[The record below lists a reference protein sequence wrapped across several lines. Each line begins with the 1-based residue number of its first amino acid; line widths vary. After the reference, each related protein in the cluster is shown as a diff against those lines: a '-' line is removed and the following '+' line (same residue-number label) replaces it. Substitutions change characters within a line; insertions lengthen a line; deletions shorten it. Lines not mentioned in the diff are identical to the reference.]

1 MKKILALVAILAIG
15 LGSVN
20 AQENLRWGV
29 TAGMNV
35 SSLNVTGF
43 DSRVGFHAG
52 VKAELGLPQVTEGAY
67 MDFGALLT
75 LKGAKVEAGSAA
87 NFKINPYYLEIP
99 VHVGYKYAVNDDFT
113 LFANAG
119 PYVAIGLF
127 GKAKM
132 GGDLIESSESADV
145 FGDDGFKRFDL
156 GLGLKAGMEFSKKY
170 QVSVGYDFG
179 FIKTD
184 SELGCKNRNFMI
196 SLGLMF

>member
-20 AQENLRWGV
+20 AQESLRWGV

-35 SSLNVTGF
+35 SSLNVTGL

-52 VKAELGLPQVTEGAY
+52 VKAELGLPQFTEGLY
-67 MDFGALLT
+67 MDFGALLS
-75 LKGAKVEAGSAA
+75 LKGAKVEAGSMAS
-87 NFKINPYYLEIP
+87 FKINPYYLEIP
-99 VHVGYKYAVNDDFT
+99 VHIGYKYAVNENFS

-119 PYVAIGLF
+119 PYIAIGLF

-132 GGDLIESSESADV
+132 TADGSLVDGGSKVSESGNV

-156 GLGLKAGMEFSKKY
+156 GLGLKAGIEIRRSISSPSATTSDLLK
-170 QVSVGYDFG
+170 
-179 FIKTD
+179 
-184 SELGCKNRNFMI
+184 LRN
-196 SLGLMF
+196 